1 MYKYQRVAEAFR
13 ESILKG
19 EIKPGEKLPSVLNLA
34 KETGYNTDTIVKAY
48 KLLEEEHLIYAAAKS
63 GYYVVKSTVKPDKKS
78 GVIDLRTVS
87 PPEDINPYKD
97 FYHCMEKSISVYKN
111 KLFEYGIPQGMEE
124 LRAVLVKH
132 LMNFQIFTN
141 PQDIF
146 ITTGAQ
152 QALAILAAMNFP
164 GGRTA
169 VVVEQP
175 TYSVMLCTLACCKVP
190 VIGISRTEEG
200 IDLGELERIFQTG
213 KVKFFYSMSRF
224 QNPTGYCYTKKQKK
238 EILRLAARYEVY
250 IVEDDYVGN
259 LEIREKEDCLYT
271 LGDKEKIIYIH
282 SFSKT
287 LLPGLRLGMAIIPGA
302 LHKEFIRHKQS
313 MDLNTPVLTQGALE
327 IYLKSSM
334 YKAHAQRTKTYY
346 KNKME
351 VLRNACRQHLNA
363 HIKYHI
369 PPTGIYALIETGR
382 VRAETI
388 VNRLEKRGILL
399 NSLESSYLDG
409 FTGIQGIRLCLCC
422 CEDQDIEGAVI
433 LINAELEKA
442 DKRMNDIRMI
452 DKRMTDKGKGIE

>member
-1 MYKYQRVAEAFR
+1 MYKYQRVADSFR
-13 ESILKG
+13 ENIQKG
-19 EIKPGEKLPSVLNLA
+19 KVKPGEKLPSVLNLA

-63 GYYVVKSTVKPDKKS
+63 GYYVVKSTVKSEKRS
-78 GVIDLRTVS
+78 GIMDLRTVS
-87 PPEDINPYKD
+87 PPEEMNPYKD

-111 KLFEYGIPQGMEE
+111 KLFEYGMPQGMEE
-124 LRAVLVKH
+124 LRSVLVKH
-132 LMNFQIFTN
+132 LMNFQIFTSLK
-141 PQDIF
+141 DIF

-152 QALAILAAMNFP
+152 QALAILAAMNFS

-175 TYSVMLCTLACCKVP
+175 TYSVMLQTLACCKVP
-190 VIGISRTEEG
+190 VIGIRRTKDG
-200 IDLGELERIFQTG
+200 IDLGELERIFQTE
-213 KVKFFYSMSRF
+213 KVKFFYTMPRF
-224 QNPTGYCYTKKQKK
+224 QNPSGYCYTKKQKE
-238 EILRLAARYEVY
+238 EILRLASRYGVY

-259 LEIREKEDCLYT
+259 LEIREKEDCLYAM
-271 LGDKEKIIYIH
+271 GEKERIIYIH

-287 LLPGLRLGMAIIPGA
+287 LLPGLRLGMAIIPEA
-302 LHKEFIRHKQS
+302 LQKEFIQHKQS

-351 VLRNACRQHLNA
+351 VLGNACRQHLNG

-382 VRAETI
+382 FRAET
-388 VNRLEKRGILL
+388 VVKRLEKLGILL

-409 FTGIQGIRLCLCC
+409 FTGTQGIRLCVCC
-422 CEDQDIEGAVI
+422 CEDRDIEEAVI
-433 LINAELEKA
+433 QINTELEKA
-442 DKRMNDIRMI
+442 DKGNRI
-452 DKRMTDKGKGIE
+452 DYDQKNVIYM